1 MPSCATL
8 LNCAFLCATFIT
20 MGFSADDKK
29 VMMLSYSEYIDPA
42 IPTAYEAATGVKVQI
57 DVYESQED
65 MIAKLQAGGSE
76 QYDIV
81 VATDVVVPTLIHLG
95 LVQKLD
101 QKQIPNHV
109 NVMDKFRNP
118 VFDPNNAYSY
128 PYQWGT
134 IGLMYVTEKFPA
146 PLSWASIFDPA
157 KQPGPFILMDE
168 MRSMTGI
175 ALLYL
180 GKSANATQADDIKAC
195 GQLLAQTKKSAQCL
209 GFDGGVGGMN
219 KVLAGEAIAAVV
231 YNGDAVRNITDNKY
245 TYAVP
250 KEGGILWVDN
260 MLLCSKAP
268 NPKGG
273 HAFMNHILEANIGAQ
288 LSNFNRY
295 ATPNKAALPMITE
308 ADKNN
313 NAIYPTAAQMDT
325 LHFQV
330 DVGPATQIYDQV
342 WTAVKA
348 R

>member
-1 MPSCATL
+1 
-8 LNCAFLCATFIT
+8 
-20 MGFSADDKK
+20 
-29 VMMLSYSEYIDPA
+29 
-42 IPTAYEAATGVKVQI
+42 
-57 DVYESQED
+57 
-65 MIAKLQAGGSE
+65 MIAKLQAGGSS

-101 QKQIPNHV
+101 QTQLPNSK
-109 NVMDKFRNP
+109 NIMDKFRNP
-118 VFDPNNAYSY
+118 AFDPQNTYSY

-134 IGLMYVTEKFPA
+134 IGLMYVTDKFPT
-146 PLSWASIFDPA
+146 PLSWASIFDSA

-180 GKSANATQADDIKAC
+180 GKSANATSADDIKAC
-195 GQLLAQTKKSAQCL
+195 GQLLAKTKASPKCL

-268 NPKGG
+268 NAKGG
-273 HAFMNHILEANIGAQ
+273 HAFMNHILDAKIGAQ
-288 LSNFNRY
+288 LSNFNHY
-295 ATPNKAALPMITE
+295 ASPNQASLPLIE
-308 ADKNN
+308 EKDQNN
-313 NAIYPTAAQMDT
+313 NAIYPSAEQMNS

-330 DVGPATQIYDQV
+330 DVGPAAQIYDQV